1 MHVERLVGGPWG
13 QNCFVVHSDGHAVL
27 IDPGGATDESVERIL
42 AYLRDRS
49 LELAAIVNT
58 HGHFDH
64 IGGVTPIVAA
74 TGAEFVISARE
85 VPIMKSSN
93 MLRFIFKVKERVV
106 VPSTFTDLDELPDTI
121 ERGGITIRC
130 IETPGHTPG
139 GHCFVIDGHIFTG
152 DTVLRTMPAT
162 SELPG
167 GDAEALAASIALLRT
182 LPPELILHPGHG
194 RDSTLGEALD
204 SLPAHVQPAGGMP

>member
-1 MHVERLVGGPWG
+1 MYVERLGGGPWG
-13 QNCFVVHSDGHAVL
+13 QNCYVVHAGGHAVL
-27 IDPGGATDESVERIL
+27 VDPGGATDAAVEQVL
-42 AYLRDRS
+42 AFLRDRT
-49 LELAAIVNT
+49 LELAAIINT

-64 IGGVTPIVAA
+64 IGGVTPIVEA

-93 MLRFIFKVKERVV
+93 MLRFIFKIKERVV
-106 VPSTFTDLDELPDTI
+106 VPSVFTDLDALPDTI
-121 ERGGITIRC
+121 ERGGISIRC

-139 GHCFVIDGHIFTG
+139 GYCFVIGDHIFTG

-167 GDAEALAASIALLRT
+167 GDADALARSIKGLRK
-182 LPPELILHPGHG
+182 LPQGLVLHPGHG
-194 RDSTLGEALD
+194 RDTTLGEALD
-204 SLPAHVQPAGGMP
+204 SLPNNVHSVGGTP

>member
-13 QNCFVVHSDGHAVL
+13 QNCFVVHSDGQAVL
-27 IDPGGATDESVERIL
+27 VDPGGATDESVEQIFT
-42 AYLRDRS
+42 YVRDRS

-74 TGAEFVISARE
+74 TGAEFLISARE

-106 VPSTFTDLDELPDTI
+106 VPSAFTDLDQLPDTI

-139 GHCFVIDGHIFTG
+139 GYCFVIDQHIFTG

-167 GDAEALAASIALLRT
+167 GDADALARSIALLRT
-182 LPPELILHPGHG
+182 LPPDLILHPGHG

-204 SLPAHVQPAGGMP
+204 SVPAHVQPAGGTP